1 MKLKVTMTEI
11 VLSDDLEALMAHA
24 GVEDNLD
31 VRIAVCDVLRVLNL
45 VSYDRKKN
53 SIENDDREYYH
64 VYSATSDLDSLLAEC
79 EVPL

>member
-53 SIENDDREYYH
+53 SIEQTLR
-64 VYSATSDLDSLLAEC
+64 
-79 EVPL
+79 PLTN